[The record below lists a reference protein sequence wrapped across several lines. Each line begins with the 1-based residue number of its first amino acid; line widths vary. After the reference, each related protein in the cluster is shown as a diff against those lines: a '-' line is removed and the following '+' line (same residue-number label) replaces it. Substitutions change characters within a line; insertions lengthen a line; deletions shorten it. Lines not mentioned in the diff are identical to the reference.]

1 MKAILKALKALLVV
15 IASVSLAAISVMFMQ
30 NNPEDAG
37 AKSFLIGMY
46 MIAALSLIII
56 YMLEKP

>member
-1 MKAILKALKALLVV
+1 MKAILKALKALLLV

-37 AKSFLIGMY
+37 AKSFLIGLY
-46 MIAALSLIII
+46 MFAAGLLIII
-56 YMLEKP
+56 HILEEP